1 VTWGFLFLASL
12 LVGLVL
18 AAVFGVLETLPKHR
32 EVALPRPELARHRRQ
47 VHVAHLGAG
56 LAGFGAV
63 GLVLVAWGRWPI
75 PWILLAALAAAF
87 LAWLLAHLAVGLPC
101 ALGASGG
108 EAVVVREIPPGG
120 YGQVSIRTPRGET
133 VFAAQSEGA
142 EPIAAGSRVQV
153 VDCQRSVVVVRKL
166 GDT

>member
-1 VTWGFLFLASL
+1 MTWGFLFLASL

-18 AAVFGVLETLPKHR
+18 AVVFGELETLPKHR
-32 EVALPRPELARHRRQ
+32 ELALPRPELARHRRQ
-47 VHVAHLGAG
+47 VHVAHLGSG

-75 PWILLAALAAAF
+75 PWILLAALVAAF
-87 LAWLLAHLAVGLPC
+87 LTWLLAHLAVGLPC
-101 ALGASGG
+101 ALSAGEG

-120 YGQVSIRTPRGET
+120 YGQVRIRTPRGVT
-133 VFAAQSEGA
+133 IFAAQAEGE

-166 GDT
+166 DDS